1 MAAKKVETATSDPG
15 KRIID
20 ILTEANK
27 TIVTAESCT
36 GGMIAS
42 ALTDIPGASAA
53 VYGGYVT
60 YANTAKSRMIHV
72 QARLIR
78 DYGAVSNQV
87 ARAMADGARNTARAD
102 YAVAVTGIAGPDG
115 GSDRKPIGLVYVAVS
130 SELATVVIEHR
141 FGDLGRDEVRKAS
154 VRAALDLVVQVLTS
168 DKD

>member
-1 MAAKKVETATSDPG
+1 M
-15 KRIID
+15 ID
-20 ILTEANK
+20 LLTEKKK

-36 GGMIAS
+36 GGMIAA

-53 VYGGYVT
+53 LYGGYVT
-60 YANTAKSRMIHV
+60 YANTAKTRMIHV

-87 ARAMADGARNTARAD
+87 ARAMADGARNTAHAD

-115 GSDRKPIGLVYVAVS
+115 GSDRKPVGLVYVAVS

-141 FGDLGRDEVRKAS
+141 FGDLGRDEIRKAS
-154 VRAALDLVVQVLTS
+154 VKAALDLVLQVLTGVE
-168 DKD
+168 D

>member
-1 MAAKKVETATSDPG
+1 MAARKAEATALGPG
-15 KRIID
+15 KQIID
-20 ILTEANK
+20 ILAEAGK

-36 GGMIAS
+36 GGMVAS

-115 GSDRKPIGLVYVAVS
+115 GSDKKPVGLVYVAVS
-130 SELATVVIEHR
+130 SELATVVIEHQ
-141 FGDLGRDEVRKAS
+141 FGDLGRDEIRKAS
-154 VRAALDLVVQVLTS
+154 VRAALDLVLQVLTS
-168 DKD
+168 DSD

>member
-1 MAAKKVETATSDPG
+1 MVAVSKQGADPA

-20 ILTEANK
+20 LLTEKGK

-42 ALTDIPGASAA
+42 ALTDVPGASAA

-60 YANTAKSRMIHV
+60 YANQAKSRMIHV

-102 YAVAVTGIAGPDG
+102 FAVAVTGIAGPDG
-115 GSDRKPIGLVYVAVS
+115 GTEKKPIGLVYIAVS

-141 FGDLGRDEVRKAS
+141 FGDLGRDEIRKAS
-154 VRAALDLVVQVLTS
+154 TRAALDLVLQVLSS

>member
-1 MAAKKVETATSDPG
+1 MAGKKPETTELDPG

-20 ILTEANK
+20 LLTEKAQ

-42 ALTDIPGASAA
+42 ALTDVPGASAA

-115 GSDRKPIGLVYVAVS
+115 GSEKKPVGLVYIAVS

-141 FGDLGRDEVRKAS
+141 FGDIGRDEIRKAS
-154 VRAALDLVVQVLTS
+154 VRAALDLILQVLTT
-168 DKD
+168 DQD

>member
-1 MAAKKVETATSDPG
+1 MAPRKTETTAPDPG
-15 KRIID
+15 KQIID
-20 ILTEANK
+20 ILAGK
-27 TIVTAESCT
+27 KQTIVTAESCT
-36 GGMIAS
+36 GGMVAA

-53 VYGGYVT
+53 LYGGYVT

-102 YAVAVTGIAGPDG
+102 YAVSVTGIAGPDG
-115 GSDRKPIGLVYVAVS
+115 GSEKKPVGLVYVAVS

-141 FGDLGRDEVRKAS
+141 FGDLGRDEIRKAS
-154 VRAALDLVVQVLTS
+154 VRAALDLVLQVLTS
-168 DKD
+168 DKG

>member
-1 MAAKKVETATSDPG
+1 MAAREKPAVG
-15 KRIID
+15 KQIID
-20 ILTEANK
+20 ILAERNQ

-60 YANTAKSRMIHV
+60 YANSAKSRMIQV
-72 QARLIR
+72 QPRLIG

-87 ARAMADGARNTARAD
+87 ARAMADGARNTARVD

-115 GSDRKPIGLVYVAVS
+115 GSEKKPVGLVYVAVS

-141 FGDLGRDEVRKAS
+141 FGDLGRDAIRKAT
-154 VRAALDLVVQVLTS
+154 VEAALDLVLQVLTS
-168 DKD
+168 DPPQ

>member
-1 MAAKKVETATSDPG
+1 MAKKTETPAPSPG
-15 KRIID
+15 KQIID
-20 ILTEANK
+20 ILATKNQ

-36 GGMIAS
+36 GGMVAA

-53 VYGGYVT
+53 LYGGYVT

-102 YAVAVTGIAGPDG
+102 YAVSVTGIAGPDG
-115 GSDRKPIGLVYVAVS
+115 GSEKKPVGLVYVAVS

-141 FGDLGRDEVRKAS
+141 FGDLGREEIRKAS
-154 VRAALDLVVQVLTS
+154 VNAALELVLQVLTS

>member
-1 MAAKKVETATSDPG
+1 MTTPAKAPDTGEQ
-15 KRIID
+15 IIA
-20 ILTEANK
+20 ILAEAGK

-36 GGMIAS
+36 GGMIAA
-42 ALTDIPGASAA
+42 ALTDIPGSSAA
-53 VYGGYVT
+53 FYGGYVT

-102 YAVAVTGIAGPDG
+102 YAVAVTGIAGPGG
-115 GSDRKPIGLVYVAVS
+115 GSEKKPVGLVYVAVS

-141 FGDLGRDEVRKAS
+141 FGDIGRDGIRRATVS
-154 VRAALDLVVQVLTS
+154 AALDLVLQVLTS
-168 DKD
+168 NTD